1 MVRNTAYLAYLYE
14 ASASAPHRE
23 NLAKIRKGQFE
34 GMAEKMK
41 DKELW
46 APDFGPETIHPTA
59 GVSAVGARMPL
70 VAFNVNLDTPTLKLP
85 ARLPRESV
93 TSAVDSVM

>member
-1 MVRNTAYLAYLYE
+1 MEKYGVPCFLYE

-59 GVSAVGARMPL
+59 GVSAVGRKNAACSIQRKPGY
-70 VAFNVNLDTPTLKLP
+70 TKP
-85 ARLPRESV
+85 
-93 TSAVDSVM
+93 